1 VTRPRKMTLREM
13 IDNVVANREPT
24 VPREPPKE
32 RFRRP
37 LGHDHVERRAAELCP
52 KRAKFMKNG

>member
-1 VTRPRKMTLREM
+1 MTLREM